1 MIEIKGLVITEK
13 YGMFRLNDL
22 WIVSGKS
29 KSFHPKKFLETEDG
43 KILIESGCETAFK
56 KGRFGGV
63 YSAKPLA
70 LAYSE
75 WLSKELFVEFQGCLC
90 KELGS
95 KIKAVKG
102 VSGKLVP
109 VTTLC
114 HKLAKRYHYA
124 RTPQQLN
131 LVLAALGYQV
141 EDKAFSK
148 RFSGGHKRWSLTEA
162 GKAYGCEIFT
172 ISCDKFIRWSPK
184 ILEKIL

>member
-1 MIEIKGLVITEK
+1 MIKIKGLVITEK

-22 WIVSGKS
+22 WTVSEKD
-29 KSFHPKKFLETEDG
+29 KSFHPKKFLETSDG
-43 KILIESGCETAFK
+43 KTLTANGCETSFK

-63 YSAKPLA
+63 YSTKLLA

-75 WLSKELFVEFQGCLC
+75 WLSKELFVEFQECLS
-90 KELGS
+90 KEEGS

-114 HKLAKRYHYA
+114 KKLAKRYHYA

-148 RFSGGHKRWSLTEA
+148 KFSGGHKRWSLTEA

-172 ISCDKFIRWSPK
+172 MSCDKFIRWSPK
-184 ILEKIL
+184 ILDKIL